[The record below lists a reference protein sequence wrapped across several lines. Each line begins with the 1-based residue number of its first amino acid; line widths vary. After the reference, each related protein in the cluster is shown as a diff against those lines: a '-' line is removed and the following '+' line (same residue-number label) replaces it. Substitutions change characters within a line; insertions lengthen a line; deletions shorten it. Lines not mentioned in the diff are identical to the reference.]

1 MKSARQARIVEI
13 LSDTEICTQQEIT
26 EMLQGE
32 GFKVTQA
39 TVSRDLKEL
48 NLKKDVTSSGKH
60 KYKTRPLGE
69 LTDNDR
75 LKSTMFESITE
86 INYSM
91 NNVVV
96 KTVPGLA
103 QALASSIDNHTIDGV
118 LGCGAGDDTIIIVT
132 YDAECSERIVEKI
145 KELGKIN

>member
-118 LGCGAGDDTIIIVT
+118 LGCVAGDDTIMIVT
-132 YDAECSERIVEKI
+132 RNETAACDIADHLRTRF
-145 KELGKIN
+145 LDH